1 MKTLMILCTLPD
13 ERLEI
18 ALQKAQ
24 ALGYRTVLCTQ
35 GHHTAREAA
44 ADRIAAADWSDT
56 RQLVHIAR
64 EEGIC
69 GVIGLCDPAVTAAA
83 EVAQALGLTG
93 NSPDSVRQL
102 LSKASFRML
111 QERAGVFCPRHAVI
125 SSPQQMKQICEGFAL
140 PVIVKPMLASSS
152 HGMTVLESLSDAQ
165 AAFEQAAAV
174 SRNGAVCV
182 EEFIR
187 NDTLRVIENDIFVM
201 DGHIIWDGMRYCYR
215 LAQAPLRPVYDVYP
229 VCLSERQE
237 QEYKDTVS
245 AVLKQAGIRFG
256 EFNIEGF
263 FTPQGRFFIVEINP
277 RPAGHYTPQTVQ
289 MYTGIDLARL
299 LITTAAGDRSYFD
312 EVISSRAERKYK
324 YLLDHSVFSET
335 DGVLDHIHIDA
346 SLKPRLIS
354 MRYLHGQKEG
364 DRVSNIVDAVRP
376 IAIAVF
382 AFDEKQQL
390 ERVRENITRLVYP
403 VLRDEQAGEKGVFE
417 LKDTSKAAALFDGW
431 EEAVICSCLQGVMGK
446 ILVTDTCRP
455 QSACAVLGCFC
466 FCAGKPEPQLLYHRP
481 RGYCILVPMTAQWAE
496 LIEERIPA
504 ARRITRYAAKKDT
517 RFDVQKLRQNLT
529 LLPKGY
535 ELREIDERLYDKC
548 FENRLTS
555 DFVCAFESKE
565 EYLTHGRGVAV
576 VKDGKIVSGA
586 SSLSYYNGG
595 IEVEVDTIETERNK
609 HLAIAAWSALILRC
623 LDEGIYPS
631 ADLHNKISLHCA
643 QKLGYELERE
653 YTAYEI
659 R

>member
-69 GVIGLCDPAVTAAA
+69 GVIGLCDAAVTAAA
-83 EVAQALGLTG
+83 EAAQT
-93 NSPDSVRQL
+93 
-102 LSKASFRML
+102 
-111 QERAGVFCPRHAVI
+111 
-125 SSPQQMKQICEGFAL
+125 
-140 PVIVKPMLASSS
+140 
-152 HGMTVLESLSDAQ
+152 
-165 AAFEQAAAV
+165 AFEQAAAV

-335 DGVLDHIHIDA
+335 DGVLDHIHIDE
-346 SLKPRLIS
+346 SLKLRLIS

-390 ERVRENITRLVYP
+390 ERARESITRLVYP
-403 VLRDEQAGEKGVFE
+403 VLKDARAGEKGVFE

-431 EEAVICSCLQGVMGK
+431 DEAVIYSCLQGVMGK
-446 ILVTDTCRP
+446 ILVTDTRRP

-481 RGYCILVPMTAQWAE
+481 RGYCILVPMTAQ
-496 LIEERIPA
+496 
-504 ARRITRYAAKKDT
+504 
-517 RFDVQKLRQNLT
+517 
-529 LLPKGY
+529 
-535 ELREIDERLYDKC
+535 
-548 FENRLTS
+548 
-555 DFVCAFESKE
+555 
-565 EYLTHGRGVAV
+565 
-576 VKDGKIVSGA
+576 
-586 SSLSYYNGG
+586 
-595 IEVEVDTIETERNK
+595 
-609 HLAIAAWSALILRC
+609 
-623 LDEGIYPS
+623 
-631 ADLHNKISLHCA
+631 
-643 QKLGYELERE
+643 
-653 YTAYEI
+653 
-659 R
+659 